1 MTTVKRHGPGFL
13 LDVVLVTLLASPLW
27 FLVSQRGVRDAVISG
42 AVSALLF
49 SVFWHFI
56 YDKTPGDRLADW
68 LARHHSV

>member
-1 MTTVKRHGPGFL
+1 MTTAKRHGPAFV

-27 FLVSQRGVRDAVISG
+27 FLVDQRGVRDAVISG

-56 YDKTPGDRLADW
+56 YDKTPGARVADW
-68 LARHHSV
+68 LVRHRGV